1 VTAAR
6 RPGAEGAADPGR
18 SDAAPQLRLPRGRA
32 VDLGGRPV
40 LMGVVNVTP
49 DSFYAGSRRATAIGA
64 AEAAIA
70 MEAAGAAIVDL
81 GGESTR
87 PGAAP
92 VAEAEELE
100 RVLPAIEAV
109 RARGDVALSVDT
121 RRASVAR
128 AALDAGADIVN
139 DVSALGDA
147 GMAALAAERGVP
159 LVLMHMRGEPATMQL
174 APAYRDCVGEV
185 VAYLLAAA
193 ARAEAA
199 GVARDSIV
207 LDPGIGFGKRLED
220 NLALL
225 DPERGA
231 VALLARAGWP
241 VLVGLSRKSLVG
253 AVAARGGGAPPA
265 EERLAGSLGAA
276 CAAFLAGARIFRVHD
291 VAETADALA
300 AFSRIAGAR
309 VPGGRRA

>member
-1 VTAAR
+1 VTAVGR
-6 RPGAEGAADPGR
+6 LGAEGAAAPGR
-18 SDAAPQLRLPRGRA
+18 SDAAPGLRLPRGRRI
-32 VDLGGRPV
+32 DLDGRPV
-40 LMGVVNVTP
+40 LMGIVNVTP

-64 AEAAIA
+64 AEAALA

-100 RVLPAIEAV
+100 RVLPAIEAI
-109 RARGDVALSVDT
+109 RGRSDLALSVDT

-128 AALDAGADIVN
+128 AALDAGADLIN

-159 LVLMHMRGEPATMQL
+159 VVLMHMKGEPATMQL

-185 VAYLLAAA
+185 VAFLLGAA
-193 ARAEAA
+193 ARAQAA
-199 GVARDSIV
+199 GVARGSIV

-225 DPERGA
+225 DPVSGA
-231 VALLARAGWP
+231 VARLAREGWP
-241 VLVGLSRKSLVG
+241 VLVGLSRKALTGSIAG
-253 AVAARGGGAPPA
+253 RGGEALRV
-265 EERLAGSLGAA
+265 EDRLAGSLGAA
-276 CAAFLAGARIFRVHD
+276 CAAWLAGARLFRVHD
-291 VAETADALA
+291 VAETGEALA
-300 AFSRIAGAR
+300 AFSRIAGR
-309 VPGGRRA
+309 GPVGRRA